1 MKILGSISVLLALWA
16 GVSTAPAVPD
26 SRPAVYAWP
35 STEDGRDAAIL
46 SSAAFPV
53 RADAPDP
60 TVDSARAEFEAG
72 RFWHA
77 SRILRGRGA
86 DEAALTPPEV
96 LLLARADAG
105 WNSWDDVLAE
115 LEGAD
120 WLDRI
125 EGGEGRLL
133 LARALEAAER
143 WDEAAR
149 QYQRFRSTG
158 AIAKETPWAAS
169 REARVAARAGL
180 WVPMLGALEAVGRH
194 SSELSKW
201 TVLQMARNSLEQGDA
216 EQTLQ
221 FLPLLGGDSAIA
233 ELAWDLEAR
242 AWLVAGDTAR
252 ARDRYAEV
260 VQGDLTAVQRGEAM
274 EAIGAL
280 AAISGDMGAARAAYE
295 VSLDAYPRGASGARA
310 AWGVLRTGRVDSGQ
324 ALRSAR
330 ILDRAREN
338 HQALQAYERHLA
350 ALPEAV
356 QPEPV
361 VQLARARLL
370 SAVGRHETAVVEF
383 RRLVETDD
391 SVFELLVLD
400 QWRRGRSR
408 QGRRDAVRT
417 IEGWIIDRYPESRQ
431 AVDIVVSRAN
441 SAWLRGTYTVAAA
454 GFERAIA
461 MEPSHA
467 SAGLARMR
475 LGQIRLQQNDE
486 EAAAEVFG
494 SYLEE
499 FPNGQRW
506 AEATYWVARSLGALG
521 RDEDAQEYLS
531 EIRDRDALSYYG
543 VLAFDLLEEPF
554 RPDVPAGPVSIR
566 RPWLRDELRTLD
578 LLVAAGLDEGVEAHI
593 DGLIARTDGSVPE
606 GLDVA
611 DALIE
616 RGFSIDGIRLGQD
629 LRRSGAPQTRRL
641 LRVLYPFPY
650 REIVTREAYE
660 RDIDPIFLAALIRQE
675 SAFTPRIHS
684 PAGAIGLMQVMP
696 ATGRDVARSQG
707 IRGLTAASL
716 ETPEINLHLGTRFWL
731 DMERRYADGKLPL
744 VLSAYNAGPTRARRW
759 RQLPEFA
766 DPLRFTE
773 RIPFDETRGYVKSI
787 TRNIGLYQFLYGD
800 EQPFRGL

>member
-1 MKILGSISVLLALWA
+1 MVKFLGSISVLLALWA
-16 GVSTAPAVPD
+16 GVPTAPAFPD
-26 SRPAVYAWP
+26 S
-35 STEDGRDAAIL
+35 AAL
-46 SSAAFPV
+46 LV
-53 RADAPDP
+53 RADAPDQ

-77 SRILRGRGA
+77 SRILRARGA
-86 DEAALTPPEV
+86 DEAALTPPEL

-105 WNSWDDVLAE
+105 WNNWDDVLAE

-125 EGGEGRLL
+125 GGGEGRLL
-133 LARALEAAER
+133 MARALEAAER
-143 WDEAAR
+143 WDEAAQ
-149 QYQRFRSTG
+149 QYRRFRSTSQ
-158 AIAKETPWAAS
+158 IAKETPWVAS
-169 REARVAARAGL
+169 REAQVSARAGA
-180 WVPMLGALEAVGRH
+180 WVPMLGALEAAGRR
-194 SSELSKW
+194 SPELSKW
-201 TVLQMARNSLEQGDA
+201 TVLQMARNALEQGDA
-216 EQTLQ
+216 EQTLR
-221 FLPLLGGDSAIA
+221 FLPLLRGDSAIA
-233 ELAWDLEAR
+233 ELAWDLEPR

-252 ARDRYAEV
+252 ALDRYAEI
-260 VQGDLTAVQRGEAM
+260 VQGDLRAAQRGEAM

-280 AAISGDMGAARAAYE
+280 AAIRGDLEAARAAYQA
-295 VSLDAYPRGASGARA
+295 SLDAYPRGASGVRA
-310 AWGVLRTGRVDSGQ
+310 AWGILRTGTVDADQ

-350 ALPEAV
+350 GLPEAV
-356 QPEPV
+356 QPEPAV
-361 VQLARARLL
+361 RLARARLL
-370 SAVGRHETAVVEF
+370 SAVGTHEAAVVEF
-383 RRLVETDD
+383 RKLVETDD
-391 SVFELLVLD
+391 PVFELRVLD
-400 QWRRGRSR
+400 QWRAARSR

-417 IEGWIIDRYPESRQ
+417 IEGWIIDRYPESRE
-431 AVDIVVSRAN
+431 AVDIVVARAN
-441 SAWLRGTYTVAAA
+441 SALARGTYTEAAA

-499 FPNGQRW
+499 FPSGERW
-506 AEATYWVARSLGALG
+506 TEATFWVARSLRALG
-521 RDEDAQEYLS
+521 RDEDAQQYLS

-543 VLAFDLLEEPF
+543 VLAFDLLGEPF
-554 RPDVPAGPVSIR
+554 RPAVPSGPVSAP
-566 RPWLRDELRTLD
+566 RPWLRDALRTLD

-616 RGFSIDGIRLGQD
+616 RGFSIAGIRLGQD
-629 LRRSGAPQTRRL
+629 LLRGGASQTKRL

-650 REIVTREAYE
+650 RELVTREADE
-660 RDIDPIFLAALIRQE
+660 RGIDPIFLAALIRQE
-675 SAFTPRIHS
+675 SAFTPTIHS

-696 ATGRDVARSQG
+696 ATGRDLARSQG
-707 IRGLTAASL
+707 IRGFTAASL
-716 ETPEINLHLGTRFWL
+716 ETAEINLHLATRFWL

-773 RIPFDETRGYVKSI
+773 RIPFNETRGYVKSI
-787 TRNIGLYQFLYGD
+787 TRNIGLYQFLYGED
-800 EQPFRGL
+800 

>member
-1 MKILGSISVLLALWA
+1 MKFLGSISVLLALWA
-16 GVSTAPAVPD
+16 GVPTAPAVPD
-26 SRPAVYAWP
+26 SRPAVYVPP
-35 STEDGRDAAIL
+35 STEDGRDAAIR
-46 SSAAFPV
+46 SAAVLV

-77 SRILRGRGA
+77 SRILRARGA
-86 DEAALTPPEV
+86 DEPALTPLEV

-105 WNSWDDVLAE
+105 WNNWDAVLTE

-125 EGGEGRLL
+125 GGGEGRLL
-133 LARALEAAER
+133 VARALEAAER
-143 WDEAAR
+143 WDEAA
-149 QYQRFRSTG
+149 QDYKRFRSTG
-158 AIAKETPWAAS
+158 TIARETPWVAS
-169 REARVAARAGL
+169 REAQVAARAGA
-180 WVPMLGALEAVGRH
+180 WVPMLGALEAAGRR
-194 SSELSKW
+194 SPELSKW

-216 EQTLQ
+216 EQTLR
-221 FLPLLGGDSAIA
+221 FLPLLTGDSATA

-242 AWLVAGDTAR
+242 AWLMAGDTAR
-252 ARDRYAEV
+252 ALDRYAEV
-260 VQGDLTAVQRGEAM
+260 VQGDLTALQRGEAM
-274 EAIGAL
+274 AAIGAL
-280 AAISGDMGAARAAYE
+280 AAISGDMGAAQAAYE

-350 ALPEAV
+350 SLPEAV
-356 QPEPV
+356 QPEPA

-370 SAVGRHETAVVEF
+370 SAVGTHEAAVIEF
-383 RRLVETDD
+383 RKLVETDD
-391 SVFELLVLD
+391 PVFELRVLD
-400 QWRRGRSR
+400 QWRAARRR

-417 IEGWIIDRYPESRQ
+417 IEGWIIERFPESRQ
-431 AVDIVVSRAN
+431 AVDIVVAGAN
-441 SAWLRGTYTVAAA
+441 AALSRGTYAQAAA
-454 GFERAIA
+454 GYERAIA

-506 AEATYWVARSLGALG
+506 AEATYWVARSLAALG

-543 VLAFDLLEEPF
+543 VLVFDLLEEPF

-566 RPWLRDELRTLD
+566 RPWLREELRTLD
-578 LLVAAGLDEGVEAHI
+578 LLVAAGLDAGVEANI
-593 DGLIARTDGSVPE
+593 DALIARTDGLVPE
-606 GLDVA
+606 RLDVA

-616 RGFSIDGIRLGQD
+616 RGFSIEGIRLGQD
-629 LRRSGAPQTRRL
+629 LLRSGAPQTRRL

-650 REIVTREAYE
+650 RELITREAYE
-660 RDIDPIFLAALIRQE
+660 RGIDPIFLAALIRQE

-696 ATGRDVARSQG
+696 ATGRGLARSQG
-707 IRGLTAASL
+707 IRGFTAASL
-716 ETPEINLHLGTRFWL
+716 ETAEINLHLGTRFLL
-731 DMERRYADGKLPL
+731 DMERRYGDGELPL

-759 RQLPEFA
+759 RRLPEFA

-773 RIPFDETRGYVKSI
+773 RIPFDETRGYVKAI

-800 EQPFRGL
+800 D